1 MLDST
6 LVHDTFIL
14 QRQFKQAPARVFAA
28 FADTAT
34 KRRWFAESNTHDV
47 LSFALDF
54 RIGGTES
61 ARYRLNAS
69 TPFAGVE
76 LAHEAT
82 ILDIVPDERI
92 TIASTMSFGAKR
104 ISATL
109 ATFEFQSLPSG
120 TALVCTHQ
128 AVYFDGADGPVARRA
143 GMEALLERLTQQMD
157 D

>member
-28 FADTAT
+28 FADTGK
-34 KRRWFAESNTHDV
+34 KRRWFAESSTHDV
-47 LSFALDF
+47 LSFASDF
-54 RIGGTES
+54 RVGGLES
-61 ARYRLNAS
+61 AHYRLNAS

-82 ILDIVPDERI
+82 ILDIVSDERI

-109 ATFEFQSLPSG
+109 ATFEFQPSPSG
-120 TALVCTHQ
+120 TTLICTHQ
-128 AVYFDGADGPVARRA
+128 AVYFEGADGPVARRA
-143 GMEALLERLTQQMD
+143 GMEALLDRLTQQGED
-157 D
+157 